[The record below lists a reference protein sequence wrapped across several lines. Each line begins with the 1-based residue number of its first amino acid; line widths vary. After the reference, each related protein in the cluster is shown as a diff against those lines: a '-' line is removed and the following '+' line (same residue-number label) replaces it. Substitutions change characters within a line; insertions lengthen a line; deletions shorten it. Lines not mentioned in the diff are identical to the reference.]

1 MYVVCRRGNV
11 LCTLFVGGVMSY
23 VRCLLMYSGVHH
35 ILCCVFLRIV
45 PYVASFS
52 GLSIF
57 DCPFGILYRLFKMT
71 PLLSKFVSLGEPGCR
86 KCFCCNVWDANFVV
100 RDINICQLVN

>member
-1 MYVVCRRGNV
+1 MYVGYLCIVVSNTYCVMFFFV
-11 LCTLFVGGVMSY
+11 LYPMLP
-23 VRCLLMYSGVHH
+23 
-35 ILCCVFLRIV
+35 V
-45 PYVASFS
+45 P

-57 DCPFGILYRLFKMT
+57 DCPFGILYRLFQMT

-86 KCFCCNVWDANFVV
+86 RCFCCNVWDANFVV